1 MISIDTYYSQG
12 SKCRNLS
19 NMDPTLDVI
28 LPREIRRLEAAVVNR
43 IAAGEVVQVRDEN
56 LVRDATFYL
65 KLVFVL

>member
-1 MISIDTYYSQG
+1 
-12 SKCRNLS
+12 
-19 NMDPTLDVI
+19 MDPTLDVI

-56 LVRDATFYL
+56 LVRDAPFYL